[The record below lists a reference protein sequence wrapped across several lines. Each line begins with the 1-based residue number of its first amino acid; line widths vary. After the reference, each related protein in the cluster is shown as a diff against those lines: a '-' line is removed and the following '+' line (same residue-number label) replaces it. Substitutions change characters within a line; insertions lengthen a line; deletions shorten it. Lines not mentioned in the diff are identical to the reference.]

1 MEASHKSISSVALT
15 FGLVTGLVM
24 ILYNLVLYVFE
35 ATTNQ
40 YLSYV
45 SYVILLI
52 GMFLAIK
59 SYRDKET
66 GGTLSYGQGI
76 GLGTLLALFASL
88 LSGIFTFILYKYI
101 DPQAIEP
108 MIQAAREK
116 MYQQGL
122 EGEQLEQSMA
132 MTKQFIKP
140 HWMALSGIFYTT
152 LIGLLLSLVVSVFL
166 KRTK

>member
-1 MEASHKSISSVALT
+1 MEASQKSISSQALT

-40 YLSYV
+40 YLGYV

-66 GGTLSYGQGI
+66 GGTLSYAQGI
-76 GLGTLLALFASL
+76 GLGTLLALFASIL
-88 LSGIFTFILYKYI
+88 AGIFTFILYKYI
-101 DPQAIEP
+101 DPQGIDP
-108 MIQAAREK
+108 MIQAAREE
-116 MYQQGL
+116 MYRQGV
-122 EGEQLEQSMA
+122 EGKQLDQMMA
-132 MTKQFIKP
+132 MTKRFLKP
-140 HWMALSGIFYTT
+140 HWMAVSGVFYTT
-152 LIGLLLSLVVSVFL
+152 LVGLLLSLIVSVFL
-166 KRTK
+166 KQTK